1 MIKFDENGNL
11 ILPPDVFKNEII
23 PKVRYVVCPEC
34 KHRIR
39 LQTRRTINRCRRCH
53 CEVIG

>member
-39 LQTRRTINRCRRCH
+39 LQTRRIINRCRRCH
-53 CEVIG
+53 CEVRG